1 MSKRIERFQ
10 SYLSVYVQGKR
21 NKNIESSSSSEV
33 QKDAQDIDAQ
43 ILIEENVNYWSE
55 NNKSADNIETIERL
69 TLKDFKSEV
78 DLVDKKFR
86 IMLLVDSVQHYIV
99 IQTTLLNM
107 MTKFRY
113 LKVLNFLKENGQGSL
128 LLYATRIC

>member
-10 SYLSVYVQGKR
+10 SYLSVYVQRKR

-43 ILIEENVNYWSE
+43 ILIEENENHWSE

-86 IMLLVDSVQHYIV
+86 IMLLVDSVQHYIRN
-99 IQTTLLNM
+99 LNNSLEYDDQVPLF
-107 MTKFRY
+107 K
-113 LKVLNFLKENGQGSL
+113 GSQ
-128 LLYATRIC
+128 IS

>member
-55 NNKSADNIETIERL
+55 NKRRPA
-69 TLKDFKSEV
+69 
-78 DLVDKKFR
+78 
-86 IMLLVDSVQHYIV
+86 
-99 IQTTLLNM
+99 
-107 MTKFRY
+107 
-113 LKVLNFLKENGQGSL
+113 
-128 LLYATRIC
+128 